1 MICSDLLKWFEQI
14 NVALL
19 LLTLS
24 RDVVLVSL
32 SLTLNKL
39 GGLKVFIYKLLAGGK
54 RLKGQNLEVF

>member
-14 NVALL
+14 NVAFLL
-19 LLTLS
+19 LILS

-39 GGLKVFIYKLLAGGK
+39 SGLKVFNYKLLASGK
-54 RLKGQNLEVF
+54 RLKGENLEVF